1 MLGWV
6 EEERLVELETL
17 VKSCQVPAVQDPP
30 RGGEAMEWILTVG
43 RKLEWEGILANADI
57 LLSDVLDRR

>member
-1 MLGWV
+1 
-6 EEERLVELETL
+6 LVELEAL
-17 VKSCQVPAVQDPP
+17 VKNCEVPIVQNPP

-57 LLSDVLDRR
+57 LLSDILDRR